1 MANAICSPRYLAPAS
16 TDNAATRQ
24 APHAHGRRHHLGRGR
39 VNAFTQPRQD
49 ALLKEMQLDT
59 VLGGT
64 DA

>member
-1 MANAICSPRYLAPAS
+1 VDEGL
-16 TDNAATRQ
+16 
-24 APHAHGRRHHLGRGR
+24 HAHGRDHLG

>member
-1 MANAICSPRYLAPAS
+1 VDA
-16 TDNAATRQ
+16 
-24 APHAHGRRHHLGRGR
+24 
-39 VNAFTQPRQD
+39 VNAYTQPRQD